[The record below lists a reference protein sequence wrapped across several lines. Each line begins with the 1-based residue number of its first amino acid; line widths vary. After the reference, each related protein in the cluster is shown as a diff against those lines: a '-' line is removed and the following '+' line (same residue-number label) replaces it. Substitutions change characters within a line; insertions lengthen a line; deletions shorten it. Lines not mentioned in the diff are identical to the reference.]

1 MIQKKIA
8 LQTVC
13 SSTPLT
19 WFSRWLVLIMAYRS
33 LVPKT
38 TQHLSKYAI
47 IWSALLINLG
57 LRSHLVS
64 DLCCLGT
71 GIKYALR
78 SLRHWYSKDPSTKPP
93 STRRRPCTN
102 FGAST
107 CKFTLVPSE
116 NYTRA
121 QFCSCSLLLYHSSC
135 PISWLGL
142 FQSSSNLYSPHHFN
156 NTTVVLVSYSW
167 AHRNLTRQHV
177 YKTGLD
183 VA

>member
-1 MIQKKIA
+1 
-8 LQTVC
+8 
-13 SSTPLT
+13 
-19 WFSRWLVLIMAYRS
+19 MAYRS

-71 GIKYALR
+71 GIKYELR
-78 SLRHWYSKDPSTKPP
+78 SLRHWYSKDPSTKRP

-107 CKFTLVPSE
+107 CKFTLVSNE

-121 QFCSCSLLLYHSSC
+121 QFLSIKCEHRSVYHSSC

-156 NTTVVLVSYSW
+156 NTTVMLVSYS
-167 AHRNLTRQHV
+167 
-177 YKTGLD
+177 
-183 VA
+183 